1 LIPMARAGGKA
12 LGCRPN
18 PDGFAFLSSPGTL
31 AAVGEGPG
39 ETWAGVSGLERGGNS
54 RRFVRRVSS
63 GFGLAADNDNEYPSS
78 MFRPDDMPG
87 RRWSRASQ
95 LPGARGRLARKRL
108 RCSGWWTRC
117 IAAVI
122 CKPVRPGQCRTRQD
136 SNGHICDFEAVV
148 LRIDGVEDS
157 GLILRLRVAGLDRH
171 ANRQQGFKE
180 RGWLFHGV
188 DGWRVKRRP
197 VP

>member
-1 LIPMARAGGKA
+1 MVK
-12 LGCRPN
+12 
-18 PDGFAFLSSPGTL
+18 S
-31 AAVGEGPG
+31 
-39 ETWAGVSGLERGGNS
+39 GVTAGNS
-54 RRFVRRVSS
+54 WQVGTETAAMLRMVTRF
-63 GFGLAADNDNEYPSS
+63 
-78 MFRPDDMPG
+78 
-87 RRWSRASQ
+87 
-95 LPGARGRLARKRL
+95 
-108 RCSGWWTRC
+108 

-136 SNGHICDFEAVV
+136 SNGHVCDFEAVV

-171 ANRQQGFKE
+171 ANREQGFKE

-197 VP
+197 VL